1 MTSDRSRIPS
11 WILSWTLRAKEAALA
26 VRAAVHPNLVV
37 EIPTVARILHCQD
50 EARSRELRPLTDAE
64 MRPAENPSA
73 LQVHLPNERTPTLAA
88 EWLTP
93 ARPKR
98 LELCEEKEKQAS
110 RVRLFES
117 YPGFQ

>member
-93 ARPKR
+93 AQAKAGLSCARRKR
-98 LELCEEKEKQAS
+98 SKHQ
-110 RVRLFES
+110 
-117 YPGFQ
+117 G